1 MDVVT
6 DGEQRRDNYASFVGG
21 LLDNCQLILL
31 TDLLPLVDD
40 PEQFQKE
47 MQSLFA
53 VHELQFART
62 LTDKPIKVALP
73 GPYLLTRIMWM
84 ECISDRAYRD
94 REHLAADIV
103 RVLREGRGTR
113 SHGAS
118 SGRCRSSGRTACSS
132 HRTAALPPSPTTRS
146 SRRRSPMRS
155 YA

>member
-1 MDVVT
+1 M
-6 DGEQRRDNYASFVGG
+6 
-21 LLDNCQLILL
+21 
-31 TDLLPLVDD
+31 DD

-103 RVLREGRGTR
+103 RVLREHRRSDRKGGAGAERRRQGESTRPTGRRPWRPEHGRDHLQRGT
-113 SHGAS
+113 G
-118 SGRCRSSGRTACSS
+118 
-132 HRTAALPPSPTTRS
+132 
-146 SRRRSPMRS
+146 
-155 YA
+155 